1 MVERVSLGEL
11 GDRQNVRHD
20 RVERGREERLP
31 GAVDGHQPDD
41 VHTSI
46 APVSES
52 IAMVPTANART
63 TSAASITRRRST
75 RQRHAAVEDAHAV
88 TGVDAVY
95 DELNLRPLPHDPH
108 DDEIRGTAL
117 QLLIRDPRV
126 PETTIDVAVAD
137 RWVTL
142 KREVRHQHERD
153 AAFEDVEK
161 LEGVGGIT
169 NAIKV
174 VAAPGMG

>member
-1 MVERVSLGEL
+1 MPQDIELEDNVKAALARDPRVDHDQAIAVFARAGVVTLRGTVESVK
-11 GDRQNVRHD
+11 
-20 RVERGREERLP
+20 
-31 GAVDGHQPDD
+31 
-41 VHTSI
+41 
-46 APVSES
+46 
-52 IAMVPTANART
+52 
-63 TSAASITRRRST
+63 
-75 RQRHAAVEDAHAV
+75 QRHAAVEDAQAV

-95 DELNLRPLPHDPH
+95 DELNLRPFPHDPR
-108 DDEIRGTAL
+108 DDEIRGTVL

-142 KREVRHQHERD
+142 NGEVRHQHESD

-174 VAAPGMG
+174 VTAPRLG

>member
-1 MVERVSLGEL
+1 MPHDIELEDNVKAALARDPRVDHDQAIAVFARAGVVTLRGTVESVK
-11 GDRQNVRHD
+11 
-20 RVERGREERLP
+20 
-31 GAVDGHQPDD
+31 
-41 VHTSI
+41 
-46 APVSES
+46 
-52 IAMVPTANART
+52 
-63 TSAASITRRRST
+63 
-75 RQRHAAVEDAHAV
+75 QRHAAVEDAQAV

-95 DELNLRPLPHDPH
+95 DELNLRPFPHDPR
-108 DDEIRGTAL
+108 DDEIRGTVL

-142 KREVRHQHERD
+142 NGEVRHQHESD

-174 VAAPGMG
+174 VTAPRMG